1 MKPKTWDT
9 DSGTEDGGEKLGG
22 VLRDLSK
29 SLMALGEDNEKV
41 SKTVTCSDMKN
52 AKITN
57 ELVKILAKRIPAR
70 MLRLLINHP
79 DVKYERE
86 KLKKNFNG

>member
-9 DSGTEDGGEKLGG
+9 DSGTEWWEKLGG

-29 SLMALGEDNEKV
+29 SLMALEENSRKV

-52 AKITN
+52 AKDN
-57 ELVKILAKRIPAR
+57 
-70 MLRLLINHP
+70 
-79 DVKYERE
+79 
-86 KLKKNFNG
+86 